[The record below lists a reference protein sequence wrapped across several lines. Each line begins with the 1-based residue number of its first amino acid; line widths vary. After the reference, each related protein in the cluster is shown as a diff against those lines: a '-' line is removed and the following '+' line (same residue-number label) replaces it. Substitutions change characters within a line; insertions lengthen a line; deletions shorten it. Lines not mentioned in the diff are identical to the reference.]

1 MRGRQ
6 DTEATTG
13 VVDALDA
20 ATRAIASL
28 QSVDDVL
35 QVIVDQV
42 RLLVGADYAALGTVH
57 ADGVIER
64 FITSGMSRETRAAIG
79 PLPRGHGFLGLII
92 KENRSFR
99 IPDIAVDPRRHG
111 FPPNHP
117 PMHSFL
123 GVPITVKGRSVG
135 NLYLT
140 DKSGAAEF
148 SEADERLVETFAVHA
163 GIAIENARL
172 HEQVQRL
179 AIVDERE
186 RISKDL
192 HDGIIQNIYAVGLS
206 LEDIPEFVR
215 DDPDEVERRV
225 ERAIDSLHLTIRD
238 IRNFIFGLRPELL
251 SGATLMTGLAAI
263 VEEFRH
269 NSMIDVELHAGTMDV
284 EPDPTTTA
292 HLLGVVNEALSNIA
306 RHSGASRAMVWISA
320 DPDGG
325 LRLRI
330 EDNGR
335 GFDPTAVGSL
345 GHQGLA
351 NMRSRVAT
359 VGATMDIESD
369 ATGTRIEIH
378 RPANGTDRRGDR
390 HAMTDGPSRPLTLLV
405 VDDHEVVRQGLVA
418 VLDRRPEFQ
427 VVAEA
432 GTVAESIAMAQRF
445 QPDLVVMDVRLPDGS
460 GIEACRE
467 IRAEFPATRVV
478 MLTSYPDEE
487 AVIAAIVAGA
497 SGYLLKQ
504 VRARDLVAALEA
516 VGRGESLLDPAV
528 TGKVLERMRRIATSD
543 EPDELGALTQQERK
557 ILALVAEGKTNKEI
571 AAEVFLSD
579 KTVKNYVS
587 SILAKLNLERR
598 AQAAA
603 YVARI
608 KAPDR

>member
-1 MRGRQ
+1 MQSGQ
-6 DTEATTG
+6 DAEAPID

-28 QSVDDVL
+28 LSVDDVL

-57 ADGVIER
+57 GHGEIEA
-64 FITSGMSRETRAAIG
+64 FITSGISRETRAAIG

-92 KENRSFR
+92 EENRSFR

-123 GVPITVKGRSVG
+123 GVPINVKGRSVG

-140 DKSGAAEF
+140 DKVGASEF
-148 SEADERLVETFAVHA
+148 SEADQRLVETFAVHA
-163 GIAIENARL
+163 GIAIENAHL

-186 RISKDL
+186 RISQDL

-206 LEDIPEFVR
+206 LEDIPEFLH

-251 SGATLMTGLAAI
+251 SGATLVAGLAAI

-269 NSMIDVELHAGTMDV
+269 NSIIDVELHVGAMDV
-284 EPDPTTTA
+284 EPDATMTA
-292 HLLGVVNEALSNIA
+292 NLLSIANEALSNIA
-306 RHSGASRAMVWISA
+306 RHSGASRAEVWVSA
-320 DPDGG
+320 GSDGSV
-325 LRLRI
+325 RLRI

-335 GFDPTAVGSL
+335 GFDPTGAGSP

-369 ATGTRIEIH
+369 GTGTRIEIH
-378 RPANGTDRRGDR
+378 RPSHGTD
-390 HAMTDGPSRPLTLLV
+390 A
-405 VDDHEVVRQGLVA
+405 
-418 VLDRRPEFQ
+418 
-427 VVAEA
+427 
-432 GTVAESIAMAQRF
+432 
-445 QPDLVVMDVRLPDGS
+445 
-460 GIEACRE
+460 
-467 IRAEFPATRVV
+467 
-478 MLTSYPDEE
+478 DEE
-487 AVIAAIVAGA
+487 
-497 SGYLLKQ
+497 
-504 VRARDLVAALEA
+504 
-516 VGRGESLLDPAV
+516 
-528 TGKVLERMRRIATSD
+528 TAT
-543 EPDELGALTQQERK
+543 P
-557 ILALVAEGKTNKEI
+557 
-571 AAEVFLSD
+571 
-579 KTVKNYVS
+579 
-587 SILAKLNLERR
+587 
-598 AQAAA
+598 
-603 YVARI
+603 
-608 KAPDR
+608 

>member
-1 MRGRQ
+1 MHGRE
-6 DTEATTG
+6 DTEATIG

-57 ADGVIER
+57 TGGVIER
-64 FITSGMSRETRAAIG
+64 FITSGISRETRAAIG

-92 KENRSFR
+92 EENRSFR
-99 IPDIAVDPRRHG
+99 IPDINVDPRRHG
-111 FPPNHP
+111 FPPHHP

-123 GVPITVKGRSVG
+123 GVPINVKGRSVG

-140 DKSGAAEF
+140 DKVGAVEF
-148 SEADERLVETFAVHA
+148 SESDQRLVETFAVHA

-186 RISKDL
+186 RISQDL

-206 LEDIPEFVR
+206 LEDIPELIR

-251 SGATLMTGLAAI
+251 SGTTLMSGVAI
-263 VEEFRH
+263 VVEEFRH
-269 NSMIDVELHAGTMDV
+269 NSMIDVELHAGPLDA

-292 HLLGVVNEALSNIA
+292 HLLGVVGEALSNIA
-306 RHSGASRAMVWISA
+306 RHSGASRAVVWISA
-320 DPDGG
+320 DGDGS

-335 GFDPTAVGSL
+335 GFDTGSGGSL

-369 ATGTRIEIH
+369 ATGTRIEID
-378 RPANGTDRRGDR
+378 RPATGADKTNDPAATD
-390 HAMTDGPSRPLTLLV
+390 T
-405 VDDHEVVRQGLVA
+405 
-418 VLDRRPEFQ
+418 
-427 VVAEA
+427 
-432 GTVAESIAMAQRF
+432 
-445 QPDLVVMDVRLPDGS
+445 
-460 GIEACRE
+460 
-467 IRAEFPATRVV
+467 
-478 MLTSYPDEE
+478 DEE
-487 AVIAAIVAGA
+487 
-497 SGYLLKQ
+497 
-504 VRARDLVAALEA
+504 
-516 VGRGESLLDPAV
+516 
-528 TGKVLERMRRIATSD
+528 IAT
-543 EPDELGALTQQERK
+543 P
-557 ILALVAEGKTNKEI
+557 
-571 AAEVFLSD
+571 
-579 KTVKNYVS
+579 
-587 SILAKLNLERR
+587 
-598 AQAAA
+598 
-603 YVARI
+603 
-608 KAPDR
+608 

>member
-1 MRGRQ
+1 MVVHAMCHPARMGGARRPTAFGTDRHAATVSGMRGSQ

-28 QSVDDVL
+28 QPVEDVL
-35 QVIVDQV
+35 QLIVDQV
-42 RLLVGADYAALGTVH
+42 RLLVRADYAALGTVH
-57 ADGVIER
+57 TGGVIER
-64 FITSGMSRETRAAIG
+64 FITSGISRETRAAIG

-92 KENRSFR
+92 EENRSFR

-111 FPPNHP
+111 FPPHHP

-123 GVPITVKGRSVG
+123 GVPINVKGRSIG

-140 DKSGAAEF
+140 DKVGAAEF
-148 SEADERLVETFAVHA
+148 SESDQRLVETFAVHA

-172 HEQVQRL
+172 HEEVQRL

-186 RISKDL
+186 RISQDL

-206 LEDIPEFVR
+206 LEDIPELIR

-251 SGATLMTGLAAI
+251 SGTSLMSGVAII

-269 NSMIDVELHAGTMDV
+269 NSMIDVELLAGSMDR

-292 HLLGVVNEALSNIA
+292 HLLGVVGEALSNIA
-306 RHSGASRAMVWISA
+306 RHSGASRATVWVDAEA
-320 DPDGG
+320 DGS

-335 GFDPTAVGSL
+335 GFDTAAVGSL

-359 VGATMDIESD
+359 VGATMDIQGD

-378 RPANGTDRRGDR
+378 RPGDTANATD
-390 HAMTDGPSRPLTLLV
+390 A
-405 VDDHEVVRQGLVA
+405 
-418 VLDRRPEFQ
+418 
-427 VVAEA
+427 
-432 GTVAESIAMAQRF
+432 
-445 QPDLVVMDVRLPDGS
+445 
-460 GIEACRE
+460 
-467 IRAEFPATRVV
+467 
-478 MLTSYPDEE
+478 DEE
-487 AVIAAIVAGA
+487 TAA
-497 SGYLLKQ
+497 
-504 VRARDLVAALEA
+504 
-516 VGRGESLLDPAV
+516 P
-528 TGKVLERMRRIATSD
+528 
-543 EPDELGALTQQERK
+543 
-557 ILALVAEGKTNKEI
+557 
-571 AAEVFLSD
+571 
-579 KTVKNYVS
+579 
-587 SILAKLNLERR
+587 
-598 AQAAA
+598 
-603 YVARI
+603 
-608 KAPDR
+608 